1 MKDAP
6 QPSSG
11 FSDDVEM
18 ALKLAEANMG
28 FRPNSLRIMA
38 KRPGLL
44 KGFMALMMAM
54 NTQDYAID
62 VPLRQMIAYMTSY
75 ASGCR
80 YCQAHTSH
88 GALHAGVDPEKIE
101 NLWQYEQSTLFDDR
115 EKTALSF
122 AFAAG
127 QVPNAV
133 TNDHYVALRKHFSEE
148 EIIDITFLISS
159 FGFLNR
165 WNDSMGTEL
174 ESTPVDF
181 AQDHLQNSGWETGKH
196 ASQI

>member
-44 KGFMALMMAM
+44 KGFMTLMMAM

-101 NLWQYEQSTLFDDR
+101 NLWQYEQSSLFDDR
-115 EKTALSF
+115 EKAALSF

-127 QVPNAV
+127 QVSNAV
-133 TNDHYVALRKHFSEE
+133 TNDHYVALREHFSEE

-174 ESTPVDF
+174 ESAPVDF